1 METPPVPLYIDALR
15 QKLFQHRKELDIAIK
30 AQHSQKV
37 AACRIAM
44 FDYLAKLD
52 LLAFDLH
59 QSGMTGIRRQIILIL
74 SDADAYLTA
83 EQHRLREILLR
94 ASAPRQ
100 RHPEPEKY
108 DAPTAKLS
116 SDLIQRTNNLKTLC
130 QKMAERRLINE
141 DYGQD

>member
-1 METPPVPLYIDALR
+1 MPLYIDALR
-15 QKLFQHRKELDIAIK
+15 QKLCQHRKELDIAIK

-52 LLAFDLH
+52 LLAFDLR

-74 SDADAYLTA
+74 SDADAYLTS

-130 QKMAERRLINE
+130 QKMAERRLIDE
-141 DYGQD
+141 D